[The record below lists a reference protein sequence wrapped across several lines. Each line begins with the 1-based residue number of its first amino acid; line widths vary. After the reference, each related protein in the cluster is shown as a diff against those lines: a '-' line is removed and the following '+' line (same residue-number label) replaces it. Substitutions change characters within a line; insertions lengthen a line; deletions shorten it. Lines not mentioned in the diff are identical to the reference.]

1 MKLIAILRKSFT
13 EQIRQFWILI
23 LTITMAPAFVGIYY
37 LIYKSTM
44 LNLQVSVVNQDSIS
58 ISGSDSINYGAALI
72 EFLNTIRNDTMPV
85 RFNSVADRATAED
98 QIRTKKANG
107 LIIIPYGFSDNI
119 RLRQSGLDVQV
130 PFEISGNLTE
140 TYYLLSAVLSV
151 TYVSGFINEA
161 TGTRES
167 YRYIETAAGQ
177 SSKLDDYT
185 LAIPGLLILA
195 TIMLM
200 FSCTI
205 AFVTEPEKKTMLRL
219 KLSRLKP
226 WTFLTG
232 VTIIQVFVGLVSI
245 LLTLGVASLLGFSFS
260 GSFWLFFLICIL
272 TCLSVIG
279 FSLILA
285 GCTKTVTE
293 VLVVGNFPLLL
304 FMFFSGTMFPV
315 HGLTLFTLGGYDFTL
330 PGLMSTYHGVDALK
344 QVLIFNAGFTEI
356 WPQVV
361 CLAGISVVYFLIG
374 YWIYRR
380 RHMVVF

>member
-37 LIYKSTM
+37 LIYESTK
-44 LNLQVSVVNQDSIS
+44 LNLQVNVVNQDKHLLTDSSTIDY
-58 ISGSDSINYGAALI
+58 GSTLVS
-72 EFLNTIRNDTMPV
+72 FLSTVRNDTMPV
-85 RFNSVADRATAED
+85 RFNYAVDRATAED
-98 QIRTKKANG
+98 QIRTKKTNG
-107 LIIIPYGFSDNI
+107 MIIIPAGFSDSI
-119 RLRQSGLDVQV
+119 RLRQSGVDVQV

-140 TYYLLSAVLSV
+140 TYYLLSAVLSI
-151 TYVSGFINEA
+151 TYVSGYINEV

-167 YRYIETAAGQ
+167 YRYTETAAGQ
-177 SSKLDDYT
+177 SSNLDDYT

-205 AFVTEPEKKTMLRL
+205 AFVAEPEKKTMLRL
-219 KLSRLKP
+219 KLSKLKTG
-226 WTFLTG
+226 TFLTG
-232 VTIIQVFVGLVSI
+232 VTIIQVLVGLLSI

-260 GSFWLFFLICIL
+260 GSIWLFLLICIL
-272 TCLSVIG
+272 TCLSIIG

-285 GCTKTVTE
+285 GMTKTVTE

-304 FMFFSGTMFPV
+304 FMFFSGAMFPV
-315 HGLTLFTLGGYDFTL
+315 HGATLFTLGGYDFTV
-330 PGLMSTYHGVDALK
+330 PGLMSSYHGIDALK
-344 QVLIFNAGFTEI
+344 QVLIFNAGFAEI

-361 CLAGISVVYFLIG
+361 CLSGLSIIYFLVG
-374 YWIYRR
+374 YYDYRR
-380 RHMVVF
+380 RHMRIF